1 MIINKELLLDF
12 NKKSVQSSFVC
23 RSLHYTN
30 YIAMI
35 L

>member
-1 MIINKELLLDF
+1 MIMNKELLLDV
-12 NKKSVQSSFVC
+12 NKKSVQSSFMC

-30 YIAMI
+30 YIAII